1 MTEITAPYR
10 FVPLSSFVFL
20 PNWSNQASQDM
31 PFADGVCG
39 ELRLKLTCHTLT
51 CVGGKQDDSTPN
63 DPGRVHFFRDPDGN
77 LAIPGSNIQ
86 GMLRNVLEIAS
97 FARFRQ
103 VEDQKLGVRDISE
116 SNNFYTREMVKN
128 PVHAGWLSFT
138 DGNWKI
144 QPCEFS
150 RLYQGD
156 LIAFCNVPKLDWIR
170 LKKAKERYDRIGICP
185 EIQFNQEPMP
195 NKAGQSLAKPSP
207 SGSCHGRIVVTGQ
220 PGRDFE
226 APKAK
231 KYEFIFH
238 DAKEECLTVS
248 VDTMNGF
255 RQIHENSEEWV
266 FWQAKLQSRALPI
279 GIPVFFHQKG
289 SEVTSLGLAMMYKLP
304 YTHSL
309 HAAIQHTSSTH
320 LQSTRPDLADLV
332 FGFLG
337 EDDRTGLRGRV
348 NVGLAKLSP
357 DTATDISWTA
367 PTVLN
372 SPKPTFY
379 PAYIRQ
385 TGKSFRQLMESHAEL
400 SGWKRYPVKNEDILP
415 PPVKSTPRVQV
426 RLEVVEADTE
436 FLFTIRLH
444 NLRHVELGALLWA
457 LDFGGM
463 PAMRHSIG
471 TGKPY
476 GLGQASLSIS
486 ESRLRHNDI
495 SKVIDNSADFLGAC
509 RREFSDMMNQTLAH
523 AGISGTWEKSEP
535 IKALQDMATPDS
547 SGRNLQ
553 YLPVPKDFMDLRKAQ
568 FINDFIS
575 TFHSSKGLN
584 PSPKYNPEAPVAYE
598 SQFEQHLEEA
608 PKQRQAAEE
617 KAARESLK
625 RDASAEDLLLITICD
640 LLEQS
645 KIAVTPTL
653 KDKINTNLREAFDT
667 QLNDEQLALLRTY
680 AGLAQL
686 LGDKKIIKIAKK
698 ILGGSESEV

>member
-1 MTEITAPYR
+1 MTQITAPYR

-20 PNWSNQASQDM
+20 PNWADQASQDM

-39 ELRLKLTCHTLT
+39 ELRLKLTCHTPT
-51 CVGGKQDDSTPN
+51 CVGGKQDGSTSN
-63 DPGRVHFFRDPDGN
+63 APGKVHFFRDPDGN

-128 PVHAGWLSFT
+128 PVHAGWLTFT

-156 LIAFCNVPKLDWIR
+156 LIAFRNVPKLDWIR
-170 LKKAKERYDRIGICP
+170 LKKAKERYERIGICP

-195 NKAGQSLAKPSP
+195 KKAGQSLAKPSS
-207 SGSCHGRIVVTGQ
+207 SGSCHGWIVVTGQ
-220 PGRDFE
+220 PGKNFE
-226 APKAK
+226 EPKAK

-238 DAKEECLTVS
+238 DAKEECLTVC

-255 RQIHENSEEWV
+255 RQIHENSEEWS
-266 FWQAKLQSRALPI
+266 FWQTKLQDKTLPM

-289 SEVTSLGLAMMYKLP
+289 TEVTSLGLAMMYKLP
-304 YTHSL
+304 YINSL
-309 HAAIQHTSSTH
+309 HDAIKHTSATH
-320 LQSTRPDLADLV
+320 IQSTRPDLADLV

-337 EDDRTGLRGRV
+337 EDDHTGLRGRV
-348 NVGLAKLSP
+348 NIGLAKL
-357 DTATDISWTA
+357 ATDSPANTHWTDA
-367 PTVLN
+367 TVLS

-385 TGKSFRQLMESHAEL
+385 TGKNSSFRQLMEPHSEL

-415 PPVKSTPRVQV
+415 PPEKSKSNFQVQV
-426 RLEVVEADTE
+426 KLEVIEANAE
-436 FLFTIRLH
+436 LYFTIRLH
-444 NLRHVELGALLWA
+444 NMRHVELGALLWA
-457 LDFGGM
+457 LDFGDM
-463 PAMRHSIG
+463 ASLRHSIG
-471 TGKPY
+471 MGKPY
-476 GLGQASLSIS
+476 GLGQISLSIIGS
-486 ESRLRHNDI
+486 SLRHNNV
-495 SKVIDNSADFLGAC
+495 STMIDNNVDFLGAC
-509 RREFSDMMNQTLAH
+509 RREFSDIMNQTLAH

-535 IKALQDMATPDS
+535 IKALQDMATPNS
-547 SGRNLQ
+547 SGSHLQ

-568 FINDFIS
+568 FINDFIW

-608 PKQRQAAEE
+608 PKHRQAAEE

-625 RDASAEDLLLITICD
+625 RNASAEDLLLITICD

-645 KIAVTPTL
+645 KTTVTPTI
-653 KDKINTNLREAFDT
+653 KDNINKHLRDVFEKE
-667 QLNDEQLALLRTY
+667 LNDEQKTRLREY
-680 AGLAQL
+680 AKLAQSFR
-686 LGDKKIIKIAKK
+686 DKRISKIANK
-698 ILGGSESEV
+698 ILDKS